1 MRVLHL
7 VFASAALVAASSAA
21 SAQSAQDVKLGI
33 LFGFT
38 GPLEQMSPPMA
49 KAVQLVATQVNAQG
63 GILNNGKLSFVQ
75 ADDTCTDA
83 TAASNAADR
92 LVNTEKVVALVG
104 AMCSGVTIAT
114 ANTVAVPAGVVMI
127 SPSATSPALTTL
139 NDKDLVFRTAPS
151 DAYQGEVLAR
161 LLLKKNIKDVA
172 ITYVNNDYG
181 KGFADSLAAA
191 FTAAGGKVAANV
203 SHEEGKGDYRAE
215 LGRLASS
222 GSQNLV
228 ILAYASGSGN
238 TVLRQAVESGNF
250 KVYVGGDGMVGNELF
265 TGVDKKAVENMIATK
280 PGTPKLAGAD
290 IFKDLATKA
299 GVDPNAVF
307 SPQSYDAAFI
317 LALAI
322 EKKKSATRDGLGQ
335 AVRDVASAPGVVIQ
349 PGEWAK
355 AKAALAAGM
364 DINYEGAS
372 GPIDFDKVGD
382 IAGVIVE
389 MKVANGVFSEVGPA
403 I

>member
-1 MRVLHL
+1 MRTRYLA
-7 VFASAALVAASSAA
+7 FAAAAIVASSAA
-21 SAQSAQDVKLGI
+21 SAQSPQDVKLGI
-33 LFGFT
+33 LLGFT

-49 KAVQLVATQVNAQG
+49 KAVNLVATQVNAQG

-83 TAASNAADR
+83 TAASNAANR
-92 LVNTEKVVALVG
+92 LVNTERVVALVG

-127 SPSATSPALTTL
+127 SPSATSPAVTTL

-161 LLLKKNIKDVA
+161 LLMKKNIKDVA

-203 SHEEGKGDYRAE
+203 SHEESKSDYRAE

-265 TGVDKKAVENMIATK
+265 TGVDKRAVENMVATK
-280 PGTPKLAGAD
+280 PGSPKLAGAD
-290 IFKDLATKA
+290 IFKDLATKG

-322 EKKKSATRDGLGQ
+322 EKKKSATRDGLSQ
-335 AVRDVASAPGVVIQ
+335 AVRDVSSPPGVVIL

-372 GPIDFDKVGD
+372 GPLDFDKVGD
-382 IAGVIVE
+382 IAGTIVE
-389 MKVANGVFSEVGPA
+389 MKVANGAFSEVGPA
-403 I
+403 L

>member
-1 MRVLHL
+1 
-7 VFASAALVAASSAA
+7 
-21 SAQSAQDVKLGI
+21 
-33 LFGFT
+33 
-38 GPLEQMSPPMA
+38 
-49 KAVQLVATQVNAQG
+49 VNGQG

-75 ADDTCTDA
+75 ADDTCTNASSA
-83 TAASNAADR
+83 TNAADR
-92 LVNTEKVVALVG
+92 LINTERVVALVG

-114 ANTVAVPAGVVMI
+114 ANTAAVPAGVVMI

-139 NDKDLVFRTAPS
+139 NDRDLVFRTAPS
-151 DAYQGEVLAR
+151 DAFQGEVMAR
-161 LLLKKNIKDVA
+161 LLIKKNIRDIA

-191 FTAAGGKVAANV
+191 FMAAGGRVAANV
-203 SHEEGKGDYRAE
+203 SHEEGKSDYRAE

-238 TVLRQAVESGNF
+238 TVLRQAAESGQF

-265 TGVDKKAVENMIATK
+265 TGVDRRAVENMIATK
-280 PGTPKLAGAD
+280 PGTPKVPGAD
-290 IFKDLATKA
+290 TFKDLATKG
-299 GVDPNAVF
+299 GVDPDAVF

-322 EKKKSATRDGLGQ
+322 EKKKSATRDGLAQ
-335 AVRDVASAPGVVIQ
+335 AVRDVSSPPGVTIL

-364 DINYEGAS
+364 DINYEGAT
-372 GPIDFDKVGD
+372 GPVDFDKVGD
-382 IAGVIVE
+382 VAGVIVE
-389 MKVANGVFSEVGPA
+389 MKVANGMFSEVGQA
-403 I
+403 L

>member
-1 MRVLHL
+1 MRIRHL
-7 VFASAALVAASSAA
+7 VFAAAAVVAATSPA
-21 SAQSAQDVKLGI
+21 SAQDVKLGI
-33 LFGFT
+33 LLGYT
-38 GPLEQMSPPMA
+38 GPLEQMSPPMT
-49 KAVQLVATQVNAQG
+49 KAIQLVAAQVNAQG

-114 ANTVAVPAGVVMI
+114 ANTVAVPGGVVMI
-127 SPSATSPALTTL
+127 SPSATSPAVTTL
-139 NDKDLVFRTAPS
+139 NDKDLVFRTSPS
-151 DAYQGEVLAR
+151 DAYQGDVLAR
-161 LLLKKNIKDVA
+161 LLIKKNIKDIA

-191 FTAAGGKVAANV
+191 YAAAGGKVSANV

-215 LGRLASS
+215 IGRLSSS

-228 ILAYASGSGN
+228 ILAYANGSGN
-238 TVLRQAVESGNF
+238 TVLRQAIESGNF
-250 KVYVGGDGMVGNELF
+250 KVYVGGDGMVGDSLF
-265 TGVDKKAVENMIATK
+265 TGIDKKAVENMIATK
-280 PGTPKLAGAD
+280 PGSPKVAGSD

-299 GVDPNAVF
+299 GVDPSQVF
-307 SPQSYDAAFI
+307 APQSYDAAFL

-322 EKKKSATRDGLGQ
+322 EKKKNATRDGLSQ
-335 AVRDVASAPGVVIQ
+335 AVRDVATAPGVTIL

-372 GPIDFDKVGD
+372 GGIEFDKAGD
-382 IAGVIVE
+382 ISGAIVE

-403 I
+403 T